1 MIISQYD
8 SPVVDGFGA
17 VGVVVAPSG
26 GDAHNCRAI
35 FEEVIAGDDG
45 VDGVGDVADD
55 GTGITLKQRTR
66 DNKD

>member
-1 MIISQYD
+1 MYCVQYD

-17 VGVVVAPSG
+17 VGVVVAPPG

-45 VDGVGDVADD
+45 VDGVGD

-66 DNKD
+66 DKNNLK